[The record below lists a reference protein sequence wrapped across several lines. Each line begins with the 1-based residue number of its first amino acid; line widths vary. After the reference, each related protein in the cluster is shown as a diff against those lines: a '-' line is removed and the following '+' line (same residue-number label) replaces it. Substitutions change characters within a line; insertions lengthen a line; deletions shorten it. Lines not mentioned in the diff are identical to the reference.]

1 MSEHRQRQKQRVPM
15 AVIVVAFILVAGLGY
30 VGGVFHAQIIAA
42 FGPMFGLK
50 TSTATIDLSS
60 VQTTYQ
66 QLRANFDGD
75 LDEQALI
82 DGANSG
88 LVEAA
93 GDKYTQFFNA
103 KDSESFNDELSG
115 VVGGGVGLELSLR
128 NDRITVVRAID
139 GNPGAKAGILAGD
152 IVTAVNGE
160 STEGWTVDDAVKKIR
175 GEAGTTVKL
184 AISRGEENKDF
195 TVTRAEISNPSVYST
210 VQDGIGILTISRFDA
225 ETGRLARDAAE
236 SLKSQGVKGVVLD
249 LRSNGGG
256 YLTAAQDVAG
266 IWLDKKIVVTEK
278 TNGKV
283 TDELYSAS
291 NPVFKNM
298 PTTVLVNSGTASAS
312 EIVAGALLDYK
323 VATLVGE
330 TTFGKGSVQQL
341 IPLPRGAEL
350 KVTIARWYTP
360 NGKNISETGIEPTKA
375 VERTSDDVNAGRD
388 PQLDAAKGVL
398 LQ

>member
-1 MSEHRQRQKQRVPM
+1 MSEHRQRQKQRVPT
-15 AVIVVAFILVAGLGY
+15 AVFIIAFIFVAIASY
-30 VGGVFHAQIIAA
+30 AGGVYHTQILAA
-42 FGPMFGLK
+42 VGPLFGFKAYSGTL
-50 TSTATIDLSS
+50 DLSS

-66 QLRANFDGD
+66 QLKANFDGE
-75 LDEQALI
+75 LDEKTLI

-88 LVEAA
+88 LVDAA

-103 KDSESFNDELSG
+103 KDSEAFNDELSG

-128 NDRITVVRAID
+128 NDRITVVRALE
-139 GNPGAKAGILAGD
+139 GNPGSKAGILAGD
-152 IVTAVNGE
+152 IISAVNGD
-160 STEGWTVDDAVKKIR
+160 STEGWSVDDAVTKIR

-184 AISRGEENKDF
+184 SVLRGEQKEDF
-195 TVTRAEISNPSVYST
+195 TVTRAEISNPSVYSS
-210 VQDGIGILTISRFDA
+210 VQDGIGILTISRFDS

-236 SLKSQGVKGVVLD
+236 SMKSQSVKGVVLD

-266 IWLDKKIVVTEK
+266 IWLDKKVVVTEK
-278 TNGKV
+278 ANGKV
-283 TDELYSAS
+283 TDELFSSA
-291 NPVFKNM
+291 NPVFKDM
-298 PTTVLVNSGTASAS
+298 PTVVLVNGGTASAS

-341 IPLPRGAEL
+341 IQLPRGAQL

-360 NGKNISETGIEPTKA
+360 QGKNISETGIEPTQA

-388 PQLDAAKGVL
+388 PQLDAAKGAL